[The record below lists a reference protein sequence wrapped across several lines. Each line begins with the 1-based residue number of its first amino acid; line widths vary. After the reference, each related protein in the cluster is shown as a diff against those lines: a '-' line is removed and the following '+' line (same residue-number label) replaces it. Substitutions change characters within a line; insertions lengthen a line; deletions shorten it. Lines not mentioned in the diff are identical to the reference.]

1 MSDWSSFEN
10 EKAYTDLWR
19 GFLFEDEKAGK
30 LDATQRGYGKNISY
44 RTDDI
49 IFLFSMPNYAS
60 NFSTSKARQ
69 AVRSIIKKY
78 KLTKDDYKII
88 VGALKDSFSNIT
100 QQESLQLSEAMGP
113 LLNKKTRHDTPTDR
127 DFIPDSA
134 DTIIRNG
141 VDIYDA
147 WSSLNKNLRDSLEL
161 QFVRDFKTH
170 LYNKGTTIKDQEGY
184 RIISLAQTDNVL
196 KRFGDI
202 DFVELKYNEKQY
214 FFHNFYIML
223 DFGLKE
229 ENEFFLA
236 KRLGTSDSFTLSTD
250 SPFIIERS
258 EALQEQEQE
267 QPQNNQIVKNDI
279 ALLIKS
285 MMVLTNPSE
294 EVLLTALRKIEN
306 VIEVPEPEDDSYIE
320 DELSDALQENIF
332 ANIIDKAR
340 SAGGKV
346 GQFFNRASKNK
357 MGDHFKLKIK
367 TLVGAYLAD
376 KVLLELGLINKSQFL
391 PGES

>member
-19 GFLFEDEKAGK
+19 GFLFEDEEAEN

-78 KLTKDDYKII
+78 KLTKENYKII
-88 VGALKDSFSNIT
+88 VSALKHSFSNIT
-100 QQESLQLSEAMGP
+100 QQESLELSNAMGP
-113 LLNKKTRHDTPTDR
+113 LLNKKTKQDTPTDR
-127 DFIPDSA
+127 ALIPDNA
-134 DTIIRNG
+134 DTIIRDG
-141 VDIYDA
+141 VDIYSA
-147 WSSLNKNLRDSLEL
+147 WLDLNFRDSLEL
-161 QFVRDFKTH
+161 QFVTDFKTH

-184 RIISLAQTDNVL
+184 KIISLAQTDNVL

-223 DFGLKE
+223 DYGLE
-229 ENEFFLA
+229 ENNEFFLA

-250 SPFIIERS
+250 SPFAIERS
-258 EALQEQEQE
+258 EALQEQE

-306 VIEVPEPEDDSYIE
+306 VVEYE
-320 DELSDALQENIF
+320 Q
-332 ANIIDKAR
+332 
-340 SAGGKV
+340 
-346 GQFFNRASKNK
+346 K
-357 MGDHFKLKIK
+357 MILILKMSFLMPYKKI
-367 TLVGAYLAD
+367 YLPT
-376 KVLLELGLINKSQFL
+376 S
-391 PGES
+391 